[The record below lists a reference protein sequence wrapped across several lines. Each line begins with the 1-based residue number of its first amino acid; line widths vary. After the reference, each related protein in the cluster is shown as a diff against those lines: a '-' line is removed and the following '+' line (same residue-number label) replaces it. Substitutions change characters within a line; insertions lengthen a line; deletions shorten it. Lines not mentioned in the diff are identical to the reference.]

1 MAQYSYSKLG
11 TYATCP
17 LQYKFRYIDRV
28 RVDVGPGIEAFMGSL
43 VHDVL
48 EWVYEQVGHGVV
60 PSWPA
65 VRTHYHALWEEKWTD
80 DMRIVRKAATPEGY
94 RRVGEQCLER
104 YYGRHAPFGEGVVL
118 GLEVSFEFPLEDGI
132 VLRGYLD
139 RLSKPEDGV
148 YEVHDYKTSTRL
160 PTPEEAAR
168 DEQAGWYALA
178 TQMRFPHAQE
188 VRLVWHYL
196 RHDERLVTTRTP
208 LELEALKHDI
218 VRRVREI
225 ETASAFPPQES
236 ALCPWC
242 DYLTIC
248 PAKGHRLAVEALPE
262 NAYLGEPGVE
272 LVDRLAA
279 LKTELAAYNEERKR
293 EIARVEEALQAYAR
307 QHGYTVVV
315 GSEMEAVIDER
326 EILALPRAGEAE
338 RPGLEALVRDAGL
351 WEAFS
356 SLSLDKLRKAMH
368 ERALPEDL
376 HAHLEQLGREEPRTS
391 VRLRR
396 R

>member
-11 TYATCP
+11 TYDTCP
-17 LQYKFRYIDRV
+17 LQYRFRYIDRV
-28 RVDVGPGIEAFMGSL
+28 RVDVGPSVEACLGTV

-48 EWVYEQVGHGVV
+48 EWLYEQVGHGVI

-65 VRTHYHALWEEKWTD
+65 VRTHYQALWKATWTD
-80 DMRIVRKAATPEGY
+80 DMRIVREGTTPEGY
-94 RRVGEQCLER
+94 RKVGEQCLEH
-104 YYGRHAPFGEGVVL
+104 YYARHAPFEEGIVL
-118 GLEVSFEFPLEDGI
+118 GLEVPFEIPLAGGT

-139 RLSKPEDGV
+139 RLTKRGDGV

-160 PTPEEAAR
+160 PTPGEAAR
-168 DEQAGWYALA
+168 DQQAGWYALA

-208 LELEALKHDI
+208 LELEALKQDI
-218 VRRVREI
+218 VRRIRVI
-225 ETASAFPPQES
+225 EAADTFPPRES

-248 PAKGHRLAVEALPE
+248 PAKGHRLVVEALPA
-262 NAYLGEPGVE
+262 NAYLGEPGVA

-279 LKTELAAYNEERKR
+279 LKEDVKAYTDERKR
-293 EIARVEEALQAYAR
+293 EIGQVEEALQAYAR

-315 GSEMEAVIDER
+315 GSAMEAVIDER
-326 EILALPRAGEAE
+326 EVVALPRADDAE
-338 RPGLEALVRDAGL
+338 RSDLEAIIRDAGL
-351 WEAFS
+351 WESFS
-356 SLSLDKLRKAMH
+356 SLSLDKLRKAMN
-368 ERALPEDL
+368 EGILPESL
-376 HAHLEQLGREEPRTS
+376 RARLAQLARTEQRAT